1 MSTVR
6 LEREHQFR
14 VPVETGF
21 AFITDPGNWH
31 RFWPGFV
38 GIADDSRWRAPGDET
53 RLVTRLLGREVELR
67 MTLLRFEPNR
77 LVEYRSSQRGLP
89 DARHERHFAAAET
102 GFRYRLVV
110 EYTPRRGLRGV
121 YDRFLVRRGIKR
133 ALRQTV
139 TNLEA
144 ALTIS
149 PG

>member
-1 MSTVR
+1 MSAVR

-21 AFITDPGNWH
+21 AFITDLGNWH

-38 GIADDSRWRAPGDET
+38 GIADGSRWSAPGDET
-53 RLVTRLLGREVELR
+53 RLVTRLLGRKVELR
-67 MTLLRFEPNR
+67 MTLRRFEPNR
-77 LVEYRSSQRGLP
+77 LVEYRSTQRGLP
-89 DARHERHFAAAET
+89 DARHQRHFAPAET

-110 EYTPRRGLRGV
+110 EYEPRRGIRGV
-121 YDRFLVRRGIKR
+121 YDLFLVRRGIER

-139 TNLEA
+139 ANLEA
-144 ALTIS
+144 VLTSS